1 MKQAV
6 QVNIQGQEFSLK
18 TDLPVARVE
27 AVADFVNGQIE
38 AIAGAD
44 RSVDTYRAVVLAL
57 LNVAGLYL
65 HQDQQPGV
73 PVEQESGEPLDAQLG
88 SRLEQ
93 LAVRLESALKDPQ
106 GTLDF

>member
-18 TDLPVARVE
+18 TDLPVSQVE
-27 AVADFVNGQIE
+27 EIADFVNDQIGR
-38 AIAGAD
+38 IAGSD

-65 HQDQQPGV
+65 HGEGAP
-73 PVEQESGEPLDAQLG
+73 PAQETGEHDDALRQ
-88 SRLEQ
+88 RLEA
-93 LAVRLESALKDPQ
+93 LTERLEEALKDPQ

>member
-18 TDLPVARVE
+18 TDLSPAQVEEVAG
-27 AVADFVNGQIE
+27 FVNEQIGR
-38 AIAGAD
+38 IAGAD

-57 LNVAGLYL
+57 LNVTGLYL
-65 HQDQQPGV
+65 HGTAPQQAEANRTQSCEDGDWS
-73 PVEQESGEPLDAQLG
+73 ERLASLAE
-88 SRLEQ
+88 RLE
-93 LAVRLESALKDPQ
+93 EALKDPQ

>member
-6 QVNIQGQEFSLK
+6 QVNIQGQEFSLR
-18 TDLPVARVE
+18 TDLPIARVE
-27 AVADFVNGQIE
+27 AVADFVNSQIE

-65 HQDQQPGV
+65 SRDAAAEPAVG
-73 PVEQESGEPLDAQLG
+73 SGSDVQLG
-88 SRLEQ
+88 QRLEQ
-93 LAVRLESALKDPQ
+93 LATRLEDALKDPQ

>member
-18 TDLPVARVE
+18 TDLSVAQVE
-27 AVADFVNGQIE
+27 EIADFVNTQIGQI
-38 AIAGAD
+38 AGSD

-65 HQDQQPGV
+65 HQDKA
-73 PVEQESGEPLDAQLG
+73 PVG
-88 SRLEQ
+88 SEDSQVDETFLKRLEG
-93 LAVRLESALKDPQ
+93 LKERLEEALKDPQ

>member
-18 TDLPVARVE
+18 TDLPVAQVE

-38 AIAGAD
+38 AITGAD

-65 HQDQQPGV
+65 HNDQEARAAAVSVGDAQP
-73 PVEQESGEPLDAQLG
+73 DAQLG
-88 SRLEQ
+88 QRLEQ
-93 LAVRLESALKDPQ
+93 LAVRLEEALKDPQ